1 MHADTNQ
8 QRSASLL
15 VLPPP
20 YEPEDCPR
28 KTEFCFG
35 RELLKRVI

>member
-28 KTEFCFG
+28 K